1 LHRTGLDT
9 QQSDSV
15 KSTPSASESSSDT
28 GQLSLFGETCG
39 RLTLNLYATPTGR
52 DSAGPSMRH
61 RDERGTALATQAE
74 IFHSSP
80 PVTPASH
87 SQSPGSDWARKM
99 TATYGRKFADWYL
112 SYGPP
117 DSWVRTLLATS
128 VWASTTCYLTWKK
141 SATPAGRLLFRLVPW
156 MPRTGGTGFG
166 FLHTPRA
173 IYGEHPG
180 MGDLSHLTGQAIE
193 RERMWPTPNGDD
205 ANKVSRESGQYQS
218 LTRSVQMLP
227 TPLSQEGGASQMYGT
242 KLWEAIGLDS
252 KSKLNSAWVSRMMG
266 YPDGWMD
273 VGEETR

>member
-1 LHRTGLDT
+1 MTPLD
-9 QQSDSV
+9 SA
-15 KSTPSASESSSDT
+15 KSTHSVSESCEST
-28 GQLSLFGETCG
+28 GQLSLFGETCE
-39 RLTLNLYATPTGR
+39 RSRVLTSEGLFTTPCGR
-52 DSAGPSMRH
+52 DANAQYVKFKQG
-61 RDERGTALATQAE
+61 GTPLTAQLT
-74 IFHSSP
+74 SSP
-80 PVTPASH
+80 PAIPASH